1 MYKINAYIKDML
13 LNYFIIRLKVL
24 KFVTSS
30 SHFSSSLIS
39 FSYIIAESGNKNC
52 SSLFFVGILV
62 FWKFSLTCG
71 VSNVVGGKMLL

>member
-30 SHFSSSLIS
+30 SHFSSSL
-39 FSYIIAESGNKNC
+39 
-52 SSLFFVGILV
+52 
-62 FWKFSLTCG
+62 
-71 VSNVVGGKMLL
+71 